1 MIISMRESVIHS
13 SLMILNQSQVEL
25 QDNIEQHSAELL
37 QYMKNPSLSLTD
49 YEDVYTIIFGLN
61 DSLFQ
66 AKNSL

>member
-1 MIISMRESVIHS
+1 MHS

-25 QDNIEQHSAELL
+25 QDNIEQHSNELL
-37 QYMKNPSLSLTD
+37 LYIKNPSLSLIE

-66 AKNSL
+66 AKQAL